1 MQLFIRSA
9 LSEEEIAVAALWR
22 ACDLVS
28 GSKDP
33 IADFRFAKSS
43 PGSDVLVGVDE
54 AGQVRA
60 TVMVGHDGHR
70 GWLYY
75 VATDSTARGE
85 GFGRQMVAAAED
97 WLRQRRVEKAQ
108 LLVLQ
113 TNMQVISF
121 YEHLGFEVTPRV
133 LMSKFLR

>member
-1 MQLFIRSA
+1 MQLIVRSA
-9 LSEEEIAVAALWR
+9 LPEEEIAVTALWR
-22 ACDLVS
+22 ACGLVS
-28 GSKDP
+28 GPKDP

-54 AGQVRA
+54 AGRIRA
-60 TVMVGHDGHR
+60 AVMVGHDGHR

-75 VATDSTARGE
+75 VAADPTARGE
-85 GFGRQMVAAAED
+85 GLGRRMVEAAED
-97 WLRQRRVEKAQ
+97 WLRQRDVTKAQ

-113 TNMQVISF
+113 TNMEVVTF

-133 LMSKFLR
+133 LMSKFLK